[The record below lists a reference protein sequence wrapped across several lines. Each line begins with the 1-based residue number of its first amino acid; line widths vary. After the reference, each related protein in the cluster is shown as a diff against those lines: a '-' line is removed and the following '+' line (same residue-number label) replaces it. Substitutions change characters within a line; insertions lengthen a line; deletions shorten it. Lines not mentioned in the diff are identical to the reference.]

1 MPDFSK
7 FTIADTL
14 TYLSLLIAL
23 MTIIIPGLTTW
34 ISKRYDLSLK
44 MLELTKEG
52 HSKTYNRAYFV
63 FQDFIEQSGRI
74 VAIIDSGD
82 APSSKDIQKF
92 ESTALKC
99 LIFLNKEDRE
109 RFDSF
114 RIAVKIKLGQADPRG
129 TPTPLEQSA
138 NFLASMFRGV
148 FTRVDIDDLYSE
160 FNQVIPILTNRLIEL
175 EKVQKQELDE
185 LRQSRG
191 IRFLRQ
197 SLLKLSK
204 GIIQVAK
211 RIKLKIISIKETFIT
226 PSED

>member
-7 FTIADTL
+7 FTITDAL

-23 MTIIIPGLTTW
+23 MTIIIPSVTTW

-52 HSKTYNRAYFV
+52 HFKTYNRAYFV
-63 FQDFIEQSGRI
+63 FQEFIEQSGKI
-74 VAIIDSGD
+74 VAIIDSGET
-82 APSSKDIQKF
+82 PSSKDVQKF

-99 LIFLNKEDRE
+99 LIFLPESDRKQ
-109 RFDSF
+109 FDLF
-114 RIAVKIKLGQADPRG
+114 RITVKIKLGQSDPRG
-129 TPTPLEQSA
+129 TPTPFEQSISA
-138 NFLASMFRGV
+138 LTNVSGIIFSRA
-148 FTRVDIDDLYSE
+148 DIDDLYKE
-160 FNQVIPILTNRLIEL
+160 FNQVIPILTNRLTEL

-197 SLLKLSK
+197 SLLRLSK